1 MNQEKTKKPKK
12 SKSDQLRFLS
22 QSARLEEAANPHII
36 TATNWTI
43 CAGVLA
49 FLAWAAITS
58 VDEVARVP
66 GEVTPQGFHQ
76 VIQHLE
82 GGVVGEIRVADGD
95 IVDAGDVLIVLS
107 GAGVTEDLARARS
120 ERVFLE
126 LQRERLKAFVDG
138 REPDFSRWQGD
149 HPALVGDQARL
160 FQSMSESRDRE
171 REVIGDQIA
180 QKKQSLSILS
190 SRAAMVRKNLSLAE
204 DMYNRRRG
212 LYQEGYISH
221 ISFLESEQQVNLLQ
235 GERNMIANETRQA
248 EQAIREYEA
257 RLKALQ
263 ASHRDDAFQELNRVE
278 SQLAQN
284 REILQKVEHRV
295 GRLEIVAPVRGLVKG
310 LAVNTVG
317 AVIQSGQP
325 LMEIVPMDRPLVVDV
340 RIPPQYIGHMRTGMP
355 VQVKV
360 STFDFS
366 RYGGI
371 GGELDFIS
379 PSTFAGERGERF
391 YRGRVRLDQN
401 HVDGNPVM
409 PGMTVMADIVTG
421 DKTVMAY
428 LLKPIH
434 NSIQTAFSER

>member
-1 MNQEKTKKPKK
+1 M
-12 SKSDQLRFLS
+12 
-22 QSARLEEAANPHII
+22 
-36 TATNWTI
+36 
-43 CAGVLA
+43 
-49 FLAWAAITS
+49 
-58 VDEVARVP
+58 
-66 GEVTPQGFHQ
+66 
-76 VIQHLE
+76 
-82 GGVVGEIRVADGD
+82 
-95 IVDAGDVLIVLS
+95 
-107 GAGVTEDLARARS
+107 
-120 ERVFLE
+120 
-126 LQRERLKAFVDG
+126 
-138 REPDFSRWQGD
+138 
-149 HPALVGDQARL
+149 LVRDQARL

-171 REVIGDQIA
+171 RDVIGDQIA
-180 QKKQSLSILS
+180 QKKASLSILA

-204 DMYNRRRG
+204 DMYGRRRG
-212 LYQEGYISH
+212 LYEEGYISH

-248 EQAIREYEA
+248 QQAIQEYEA

-284 REILQKVEHRV
+284 REIMQKMEHRV
-295 GRLEIVAPVRGLVKG
+295 GRLEVTAPVRGLVKG

-371 GGELDFIS
+371 DGELDFIS
-379 PSTFAGERGERF
+379 PSTFAGDRGERF

-401 HVDGNPVM
+401 HVDGKPVM

-434 NSIQTAFSER
+434 NSLQTAFAER